1 MITAQEKKLLGL
13 GENDPLPEGG
23 RNYKVY
29 SFTGFGADSSKSWSP
44 SGNSL
49 RSTIRYAFGM
59 EFYPGSLNV
68 RLIQGIPW
76 WPPVMEE
83 LRKVQFGVFEV
94 SWALPVILNEMLIGV
109 TAAVG
114 VRGFD
119 PATGEKML
127 VENLIAPEMYG
138 IFSPVN
144 IRERLG
150 LTGED
155 VDSTVIDVR
164 LLSGDLLQLENE

>member
-29 SFTGFGADSSKSWSP
+29 SFTGFGADSGKSWTPKS
-44 SGNSL
+44 NSL
-49 RSTIRYAFGM
+49 RCTIRNAFDM

-76 WPPVMEE
+76 WMPENFNP
-83 LRKVQFGVFEV
+83 RKIPIGVFSV
-94 SWALPVILNEMLIGV
+94 SYVLPVILNESCVGIA
-109 TAAVG
+109 AAVN

-119 PATGEKML
+119 PATGK
-127 VENLIAPEMYG
+127 PEHIDPLKTPEIYG

-144 IRERLG
+144 IRERLE
-150 LTGED
+150 LPVTESD
-155 VDSTVIDVR
+155 EVIIEMR
-164 LLSGDLLQLENE
+164 LLDGNHLAVR